1 MESND
6 ESKESDVKSPLYYY
20 FNDIIQIED
29 IDLHN
34 ILIDGK

>member
-6 ESKESDVKSPLYYY
+6 ESKEIDVKSPLYYY

-34 ILIDGK
+34 ILIDQK

>member
-6 ESKESDVKSPLYYY
+6 ESKEIDIKSPPYYY

-34 ILIDGK
+34 VLIDGK